1 MFESLDESE
10 RQRVR
15 RWQAPRI
22 GRVAPPD
29 AVSPAF
35 ANVPRLVAADDSSSG
50 SAASGARVR
59 TDPSTPAPPV
69 EDGDAKSGSAPAP
82 DGTADDGSDAAP
94 AWGSSASPPVER
106 VDVGTSADDVALQRR
121 FEEGRRQGWAEAQAA
136 RREAVVDESAA
147 LLASL
152 KRERDGHDAL
162 LEDELIALARAMTR
176 LILRRELT
184 HDADALRGV
193 VSEALSRLP
202 GLSDAPLVHL
212 HPVDAQAIGDAVAVA
227 DGGRAKGAGPGGI
240 AIVADETLSRGDC
253 RIESGATVIDAS
265 IDAWVASIGA
275 RHGWQDPP
283 GNLSSATD
291 EDDGLGD
298 DDTGGD
304 TGGDTGDDTGDDA
317 GDDTRGEAK
326 GDTKGD
332 TKGEATDGAG
342 DGPDA
347 PPDAPPDDPPD
358 DTAVGGRENAR
369 PARTEAAGE

>member
-35 ANVPRLVAADDSSSG
+35 GNVPRLVAADDSSSG
-50 SAASGARVR
+50 SAVSGARAR
-59 TDPSTPAPPV
+59 TDPATPTPPV
-69 EDGDAKSGSAPAP
+69 EDDDAKSGSAPAP
-82 DGTADDGSDAAP
+82 DGAADKGADAALTE
-94 AWGSSASPPVER
+94 GSSASPPVER
-106 VDVGTSADDVALQRR
+106 VDIGTSADDVALQRW

-152 KRERDGHDAL
+152 KRERDGHDAM

-176 LILRRELT
+176 LILRRELA

-193 VSEALSRLP
+193 VREALSRLP
-202 GLSDAPLVHL
+202 RLSDAPLVHL
-212 HPVDAQAIGDAVAVA
+212 HPVDAQAVGDAVAAA
-227 DGGRAKGAGPGGI
+227 DGKRVTGAEPDGMT
-240 AIVADETLSRGDC
+240 IVADETLSRGDC
-253 RIESGATVIDAS
+253 RIESGATVVDAG

-275 RHGWQDPP
+275 RHGWQEPP
-283 GNLSSATD
+283 GHLSSATG
-291 EDDGLGD
+291 EDDGLG
-298 DDTGGD
+298 
-304 TGGDTGDDTGDDA
+304 A
-317 GDDTRGEAK
+317 GDAK
-326 GDTKGD
+326 GDVE
-332 TKGEATDGAG
+332 GEATA
-342 DGPDA
+342 
-347 PPDAPPDDPPD
+347 
-358 DTAVGGRENAR
+358 GGRENAR